1 MNLNQ
6 MEDLCFEYKRSSVV
20 LVKGG
25 KKQGKLYRCI
35 ISDEMSAVE
44 TMDKAVQNIWQLC
57 LASLQVIKKEG

>member
-6 MEDLCFEYKRSSVV
+6 MEDLCFELQALISCAGK
-20 LVKGG
+20 KG